1 MFNKIE
7 DWFKEQQKKFQQWK
21 EEQERRQRQW
31 KEKADKVIPPSLKKL
46 VEMFPLIKNLEFYNP
61 LLINPEE
68 ESEFSRDL
76 EAKNY
81 IKKIHTELIENLH
94 NNAINSRD
102 GKNGRKIRPA
112 TPKELEEFNDKK
124 TENLKIWKIE
134 NDLNIISSYAG
145 LPEVKAFHLKSMGAK
160 LGSKIYLSSSNVIDP
175 YFPELVD
182 IGDNSIFGMGA
193 SIFCHEFIDG
203 VLYIGE
209 VKIGKNCLVGFGSI
223 VLPGTQMG
231 DNSILTPGFLTSDLK
246 ERTMT
251 KGLDGSIRIEKN
263 QSSKELPKR
272 RVERLN
278 FTLHDYMSK
287 LIFPKGKRLNTA
299 FNNMYIEWQKSALVS
314 PSFRITLLKKAG
326 VNIGEN
332 VKIEDNVHFDTFYPE
347 KITIEDGV
355 IIKSGATIV
364 THEGTV
370 SNFRSGNVE
379 IGKNVIIESG
389 AKILPGVKIGKN
401 SKIFPLAFVD
411 RDIPPDSEFKN

>member
-21 EEQERRQRQW
+21 EEQERLQRQW
-31 KEKADKVIPPSLKKL
+31 KKKADKVIPPSLKKL
-46 VEMFPLIKNLEFYNP
+46 VEMYPLIKNMEFYNP
-61 LLINPEE
+61 ILINPEE

-81 IKKIHTELIENLH
+81 IKKIHMELIENLH
-94 NNAINSRD
+94 NNAINSRA
-102 GKNGRKIRPA
+102 GKNGRKIRLA
-112 TPKELEEFNDKK
+112 TPKELKEYNDKK

-145 LPEVKAFHLKSMGAK
+145 IPEVKAYHLKIMGAK

-182 IGDNSIFGMGA
+182 IGDNVILGMGA

-203 VLYIGE
+203 SLYVGK

-246 ERTMT
+246 ERTMA
-251 KGLDGSIRIEKN
+251 KGLDGSNRIDKE
-263 QSSKELPKR
+263 QSMQLPKR

-314 PSFRITLLKKAG
+314 PSFRIKLLNKAG
-326 VNIGEN
+326 VNIGKN

-347 KITIEDGV
+347 KISIKDGV
-355 IIKSGATIV
+355 IIKSGALII

-370 SNFRSGNVE
+370 SNFRSGTVE
-379 IGKNVIIESG
+379 IGENVIIESG

-401 SKIFPLAFVD
+401 SKIFPFALVD
-411 RDIPPDSEFKN
+411 CDVPPDSEFKS